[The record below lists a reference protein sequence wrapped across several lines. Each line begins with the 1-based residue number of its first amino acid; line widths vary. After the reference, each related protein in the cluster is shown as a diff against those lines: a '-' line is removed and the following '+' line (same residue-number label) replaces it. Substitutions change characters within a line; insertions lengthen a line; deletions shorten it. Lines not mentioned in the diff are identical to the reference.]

1 MNPLLLAALA
11 GSAAVAALLKTMSPK
26 SPAPSPAEPTKPEP
40 QAPPAKPAASTP
52 ATPAASAPKP
62 PAGNVAT
69 ALPAPSSELATSVRK
84 LGSTEGSGDGLAWA
98 ATLPSSP
105 GPARDKAILEAVK
118 SGMARTEWV
127 EIPVEVE
134 GKKIAIPVMARTL
147 RIGQTNPVRVSTN
160 YETAQSIA
168 EFLGAAMMTP
178 HVADLTRLFSAN
190 PLPAM
195 PQNKWVQDGSM
206 AKTSRMIEY
215 SQMLDSKVPQDSRDL
230 TSNEGKHW
238 VVSARFWTDS
248 DPKKRWPPNK
258 RSANYGWWDPGASGK
273 RFIGPMWQTTGLAH
287 DWAHV
292 DYSQQLQFMSQY
304 VTVDGQK
311 MHVGELLK
319 DPKLNVALSD
329 EGPLPSWAHP
339 AFERSTPIASA

>member
-1 MNPLLLAALA
+1 MNPVFLAALGGA
-11 GSAAVAALLKTMSPK
+11 AAVAALLKMKSDKSPT
-26 SPAPSPAEPTKPEP
+26 PAPSTPPAP
-40 QAPPAKPAASTP
+40 QASKPAG
-52 ATPAASAPKP
+52 ASAPAP
-62 PAGNVAT
+62 SAPSAPAAPAAPAGNVAT
-69 ALPAPSSELATSVRK
+69 ALPQPSGELASSVRK
-84 LGSTEGSGDGLAWA
+84 LGSTDGSGDGLAWA

-105 GPARDKAILEAVK
+105 GPARDNAILEAVK
-118 SGMARTEWV
+118 SGMARSEWV

-160 YETAQSIA
+160 YETAQKIA

-190 PLPAM
+190 ALPAL

-206 AKTSRMIEY
+206 AKTNRMIEY
-215 SQMLDSKVPQDSRDL
+215 SQMLDTKVPQDSRDL

-248 DPKKRWPPNK
+248 DPKKRYPNK
-258 RSANYGWWDPGASGK
+258 RSANYGWWDKGASGK

-339 AFERSTPIASA
+339 AFERSTPVASA